1 MTASDAHGNAASG
14 WARAFGSALASVVW
28 ERKCSHGNI
37 ILAFGRGCGNMQL
50 LLGELSKHTCWFTM
64 MMNDGLRTEPKQFFF
79 GGGMR
84 ILPGVPARSHCQTL

>member
-1 MTASDAHGNAASG
+1 MPMEMLPLGGQEHL
-14 WARAFGSALASVVW
+14 ALHWSVVW

-79 GGGMR
+79 WR
-84 ILPGVPARSHCQTL
+84 WHENPAWGSC